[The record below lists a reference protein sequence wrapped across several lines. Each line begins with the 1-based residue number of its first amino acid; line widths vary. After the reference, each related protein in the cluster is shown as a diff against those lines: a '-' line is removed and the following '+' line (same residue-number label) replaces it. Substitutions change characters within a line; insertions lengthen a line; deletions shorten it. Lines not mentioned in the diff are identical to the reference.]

1 MEKYTKLKVL
11 GKGSFGSAW
20 LIQRNDDKVQF
31 VAKEVRLAGLK
42 PAERDS
48 AQAEIEM
55 LRRLEHPNITRYIDH
70 FEYCGS
76 LFIVMEYANGGDLYM
91 KIKQQNG
98 QLFTEKEVLQ
108 YFAQI
113 CLALAYLH
121 ERHILHRDLKT
132 QNVFLT
138 KDGVVKLGDFGISTV
153 LRNTY
158 ELKHT
163 ICGTPYYFSPE
174 LCLNKPYNNKS
185 DVWALGCILYEMTT
199 LNHAFDGNNMK
210 SLVQKILKGVYP
222 PIHPMYSN
230 SLSRLI
236 ATMLQLDPHKRPNV
250 SQVLDLNFIREALVN
265 LQRELQSARMG
276 ARSVVSAEEK
286 LRLQQAAAQRQEE
299 YRRQE
304 LENAAQA
311 AREQQQR
318 RALLEQQQQEN
329 EQRRREMEE
338 KQRQLQQQQEQAL
351 QERKRALE
359 ERVRE
364 QRRALAQRGKTNEK
378 KLKAREKKWDQN
390 MQEQVAVA
398 KQQYGATST
407 QRATDAKATDAKAP
421 PPPLQLADLQQQQ
434 QKKSAV
440 EAYQEMRRQAAA
452 NKERNLRESGLNVP
466 ARDRKQMIAREKMI
480 SALPPGQP
488 PPPRTPPSSQRYS
501 SRKMTPEELDE
512 ARSQAFWQMRRE
524 AARNRMK
531 MLDKVAAD
539 DSDSHE
545 PSSES
550 NATGT
555 SSPINHNDGRRRSG
569 NPSTSTESN
578 EAKHNPVN
586 KPPPQYPHSPRRME
600 RDELRDA
607 VPAKNGSDADKNSK
621 NNKKRE
627 TNGGSVAN
635 VEAAATTITEKVADD
650 NIMFDANGMT
660 PDGEEGLHNFLNGEA
675 AAAAPTAAEDKRRD
689 EDYNA
694 LDTVIGETLRRDVT
708 KKPPKEDFDDNAF
721 GDATDPSKLVLDGKV
736 FHLPNVSAKDPLMQ
750 RIESLRMFL
759 EKEMGEDDLLT
770 CYRAMNNVSNS
781 DDEAMQQLQNA
792 LPTSKQRFIPLVAY
806 LVVCE
811 DAFNRQGASAP
822 VPSL

>member
-20 LIQRNDDKVQF
+20 LIQRNDDKAQF

-42 PAERDS
+42 PAERNS

-70 FEYCGS
+70 FEYNGS

-98 QLFTEKEVLQ
+98 QLLTEKEILQ

-121 ERHILHRDLKT
+121 ERRILHRDLKT

-210 SLVQKILKGVYP
+210 ALVQKILKGVYP
-222 PIHPMYSN
+222 PIHPMYSS

-236 ATMLQLDPHKRPNV
+236 SAMLQMDPHKRPNV

-265 LQRELQSARMG
+265 FQRELQTARLD
-276 ARSVVSAEEK
+276 ARSVVSAEAK
-286 LRLQQAAAQRQEE
+286 QRMQQQAAQRQEE

-304 LENAAQA
+304 LENAARA
-311 AREQQQR
+311 AREQQRR
-318 RALLEQQQQEN
+318 RALLEQQRQQN

-364 QRRALAQRGKTNEK
+364 QRKVQAQRGKTDEK
-378 KLKAREKKWDQN
+378 KLKAREKEWDQN
-390 MQEQVAVA
+390 LQEQAAEA
-398 KQQYGATST
+398 KAKEGATPPRPSGAGG
-407 QRATDAKATDAKAP
+407 ATP
-421 PPPLQLADLQQQQ
+421 PPPLQQAKLQQQQ
-434 QKKSAV
+434 RVSAV

-452 NKERNLRESGLNVP
+452 NKERNSHASGFNAP
-466 ARDRKQMIAREKMI
+466 ARDKKYALAREKII

-488 PPPRTPPSSQRYS
+488 PPPRTPPSSHHYS

-524 AARNRMK
+524 AAKNRRK
-531 MLDKVAAD
+531 MLGGKDGAESPRL
-539 DSDSHE
+539 DSRN
-545 PSSES
+545 PSSAS
-550 NATGT
+550 NVTGA
-555 SSPINHNDGRRRSG
+555 SSPVSQKDGQRKSGGAEAESRSG
-569 NPSTSTESN
+569 SPVVAKLSPVCKSSPQNHQMVAQSEVVSAALAEEDHVSN
-578 EAKHNPVN
+578 DV
-586 KPPPQYPHSPRRME
+586 S
-600 RDELRDA
+600 DENA
-607 VPAKNGSDADKNSK
+607 
-621 NNKKRE
+621 
-627 TNGGSVAN
+627 
-635 VEAAATTITEKVADD
+635 
-650 NIMFDANGMT
+650 MT

-675 AAAAPTAAEDKRRD
+675 AAADPTAAEEKRRD
-689 EDYNA
+689 EDYHA
-694 LDTVIGETLRRDVT
+694 LDTIIGQTLRGDGNT
-708 KKPPKEDFDDNAF
+708 KAPKEDFDDKAF
-721 GDATDPSKLVLDGKV
+721 EEDTDPSKLVLDGKV
-736 FHLPNVSAKDPLMQ
+736 FHLPNVSATDPLMH
-750 RIESLRMFL
+750 RIESLRIFL
-759 EKEMGEDDLLT
+759 EKEMGDDDLLI

-792 LPTSKQRFIPLVAY
+792 LPPSKQRFIPLVAH

-822 VPSL
+822 VPPL

>member
-1 MEKYTKLKVL
+1 MEKYTQLKIL

-70 FEYCGS
+70 FEHRGS

-91 KIKQQNG
+91 KIKQRNG
-98 QLFTEKEVLQ
+98 QLLTEKEVLQ

-121 ERHILHRDLKT
+121 ERRILHRDLKT

-185 DVWALGCILYEMTT
+185 DVWALGCVLYEMTT

-210 SLVQKILKGVYP
+210 ALVQKILKGLYP
-222 PIHPMYSN
+222 PIHPMYSS

-236 ATMLQLDPHKRPNV
+236 SAMLQMDPHKRPNV
-250 SQVLDLNFIREALVN
+250 SQILDLNFIRESLVS
-265 LQRELQSARMG
+265 LQRDLQSARVD

-286 LRLQQAAAQRQEE
+286 QVLQQAAAQRQEE

-304 LENAAQA
+304 LDNAARA
-311 AREQQQR
+311 AQEQRQR
-318 RALLEQQQQEN
+318 RAVLEQQQKEN

-364 QRRALAQRGKTNEK
+364 QRKAQAQRGKADDK
-378 KLKAREKKWDQN
+378 KLKAREKKWDQHL
-390 MQEQVAVA
+390 QEQVVEA
-398 KQQYGATST
+398 KQRKDAT
-407 QRATDAKATDAKAP
+407 P
-421 PPPLQLADLQQQQ
+421 PRPDRDRGSPPSLQHGELEEQ
-434 QKKSAV
+434 QKRSAM

-452 NKERNLRESGLNVP
+452 NKERNHRESGINVP
-466 ARDRKQMIAREKMI
+466 ARDRQSTNAADGVM
-480 SALPPGQP
+480 SALPPSQP
-488 PPPRTPPSSQRYS
+488 PPPRTPPSSHRYS

-512 ARSQAFWQMRRE
+512 ARSQAFWQMRLE
-524 AARNRMK
+524 AAKNRRK
-531 MLDKVAAD
+531 MLGKD
-539 DSDSHE
+539 DSESRDSRE
-545 PSSES
+545 PSSAS
-550 NATGT
+550 NVTGT
-555 SSPINHNDGRRRSG
+555 SSPTSQKDARHKASDTAAAAEEEGVSNSPIHNNGAKRRPVVKRP
-569 NPSTSTESN
+569 PSP
-578 EAKHNPVN
+578 AKAVKNAPV
-586 KPPPQYPHSPRRME
+586 
-600 RDELRDA
+600 DA
-607 VPAKNGSDADKNSK
+607 GPAKNGGAAPAVPAAADEIVENVASDAN
-621 NNKKRE
+621 
-627 TNGGSVAN
+627 A
-635 VEAAATTITEKVADD
+635 
-650 NIMFDANGMT
+650 MT

-675 AAAAPTAAEDKRRD
+675 AAADPTAAEEKRRD
-689 EDYNA
+689 EDYHA
-694 LDTVIGETLRRDVT
+694 LDTIIGETLRINAT
-708 KKPPKEDFDDNAF
+708 KKPAKEDFDDKAF
-721 GDATDPSKLVLDGKV
+721 VEDTDPSKLVLDGKV
-736 FHLPNVSAKDPLMQ
+736 FHLPNVTAKDPLMH
-750 RIESLRMFL
+750 RIESLRIFL
-759 EKEMGEDDLLT
+759 EKEMGDDDLLT
-770 CYRAMNNVSNS
+770 CYRVMNNISSS
-781 DDEAMQQLQNA
+781 DDEAMQQLQSA
-792 LPTSKQRFIPLVAY
+792 LPPSKHRFIPLVAH

-822 VPSL
+822 VPAL